1 VATLAARL
9 QDAPSTSVSQQTRQQ
24 HDKDEDDNV
33 SDSELFDEL
42 ERDEELAGFR
52 EKRMEELKAEFSLL
66 NQPYQN
72 GRPSALVSI
81 LIRIWCLGW
90 RRYGICVKTNT
101 VGIQRY
107 WMKKKLSKRV
117 RKLPIYPSWL
127 GTEIYW
133 VVHPVA
139 DRKRVVWFISI
150 IVISGD
156 VRSWTSILRYVFHF
170 FLYRYRCFIYA
181 FVAYCAQSLQDSFL

>member
-1 VATLAARL
+1 MAARL

-81 LIRIWCLGW
+81 LIRI
-90 RRYGICVKTNT
+90 
-101 VGIQRY
+101 
-107 WMKKKLSKRV
+107 
-117 RKLPIYPSWL
+117 
-127 GTEIYW
+127 
-133 VVHPVA
+133 
-139 DRKRVVWFISI
+139 
-150 IVISGD
+150 
-156 VRSWTSILRYVFHF
+156 
-170 FLYRYRCFIYA
+170 
-181 FVAYCAQSLQDSFL
+181 